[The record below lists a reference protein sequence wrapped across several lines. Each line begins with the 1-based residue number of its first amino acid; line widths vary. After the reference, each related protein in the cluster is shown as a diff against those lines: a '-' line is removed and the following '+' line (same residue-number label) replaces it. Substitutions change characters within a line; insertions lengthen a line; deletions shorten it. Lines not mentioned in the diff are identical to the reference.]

1 MNKINRLID
10 LNIKIEG
17 LLRVLVVRDSEA
29 AENALD
35 QCINEF
41 NEIYE
46 SIKEPEESVAEQPVV
61 EQPTI
66 AETIEP
72 VAEVVAE
79 AQPEIVIEPEQE
91 PKQEP
96 GQGPEVLQESEP
108 EQPIVEEPVP
118 APTPAPEP
126 TIEAEPK
133 FEAEAEVEAKTESEP
148 ESDVEVIVDEDDTTI
163 DNESDNNIKVDE
175 MISRQE
181 ALDLKKAFTIN
192 DKFRF
197 RRELFGNSEE
207 NFVDTIDLITAMKSF
222 DEAQEY
228 LYEDLGWDRKNED
241 VADFMTIIAKHFN
254 A

>member
-1 MNKINRLID
+1 MNRINRLID

-29 AENALD
+29 AENSLD
-35 QCINEF
+35 ECIKEF

-46 SIKEPEESVAEQPVV
+46 SIKEPEDEQPV
-61 EQPTI
+61 EQPVEI
-66 AETIEP
+66 
-72 VAEVVAE
+72 VAEP
-79 AQPEIVIEPEQE
+79 QPEPEPE
-91 PKQEP
+91 PIN
-96 GQGPEVLQESEP
+96 EP
-108 EQPIVEEPVP
+108 EPTATTEVEIEV
-118 APTPAPEP
+118 EP
-126 TIEAEPK
+126 TIEPIAEQAVTEQPV
-133 FEAEAEVEAKTESEP
+133 AEEPTPTPVSEP
-148 ESDVEVIVDEDDTTI
+148 EAEPVADVETEPDVEVIVDE
-163 DNESDNNIKVDE
+163 NPAPANVEGNSNIKVDE

-181 ALDLKKAFTIN
+181 ASDLKKAFTIN

-228 LYEDLGWDRKNED
+228 IYEDLGWDRTNED
-241 VADFMTIIAKHFN
+241 VADFMTIIANHFN